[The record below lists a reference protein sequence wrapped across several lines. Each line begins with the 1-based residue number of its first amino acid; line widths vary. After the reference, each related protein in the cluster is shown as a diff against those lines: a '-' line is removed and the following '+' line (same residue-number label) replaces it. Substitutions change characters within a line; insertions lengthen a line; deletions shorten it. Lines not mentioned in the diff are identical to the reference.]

1 MTVFLSMFADDRVGR
16 SRRGCRT
23 ARAPGLILISDGPQ
37 LPASGGAAE
46 VPGRPATKPG
56 WAGAR
61 GQRTAV
67 ATSPAGR
74 AARRGRLHSAGPE
87 FAGGQLTVFA
97 LRPHC
102 QLPSGRGGN
111 SKSCVASDSTGNKR
125 GERRGEA
132 GREGGKETGALP
144 LAPREHPPDA
154 DGEPLPERRPFLWAP
169 FGPPVRQVSWEKKNK
184 APSQGRQRSRGAPG
198 DGRAEAEA
206 PGALPSPRA
215 PPARARSSASPH
227 ASQSSGKRFFRRD
240 ARPRERKW
248 WERGE
253 AGGGAAA
260 GSRGGGGGRGA
271 GAPQSC
277 RVGPGTDCHPAA
289 ISLCHGSGLLA
300 TAAGPAAPSR
310 ASRRRRGLNST
321 RRSPA
326 RGSHTKRR
334 RVGRE
339 RRGRAR
345 RGHGEGTGRRRRR
358 RGERIQAG
366 CRMRRT

>member
-1 MTVFLSMFADDRVGR
+1 MFADDRAGR

-23 ARAPGLILISDGPQ
+23 ARAPGPILISDGPQ

-46 VPGRPATKPG
+46 VPERPATKPG

-67 ATSPAGR
+67 ATSPAGC
-74 AARRGRLHSAGPE
+74 AAQRGRLHSAGPE

-144 LAPREHPPDA
+144 RAPREHPPNA

-169 FGPPVRQVSWEKKNK
+169 FGPLVRQVSWEKKNK

-227 ASQSSGKRFFRRD
+227 ASQSSGKQFFRRD

-248 WERGE
+248 WERG
-253 AGGGAAA
+253 
-260 GSRGGGGGRGA
+260 GGGGRPA
-271 GAPQSC
+271 G
-277 RVGPGTDCHPAA
+277 G
-289 ISLCHGSGLLA
+289 
-300 TAAGPAAPSR
+300 
-310 ASRRRRGLNST
+310 RRRG
-321 RRSPA
+321 A
-326 RGSHTKRR
+326 GEEAGDGG
-334 RVGRE
+334 RVRPRAAESGRVPT
-339 RRGRAR
+339 A
-345 RGHGEGTGRRRRR
+345 
-358 RGERIQAG
+358 ILQQFPCVMAPVS
-366 CRMRRT
+366 